1 MIKTSRSIVEIL
13 WASLCFQMHSPLNL
27 FLGSPTNPFLL
38 NPQISPMSPIT
49 TTHKSP
55 FFGFLYRSSERKTSS
70 SSTVATGGSGGHG
83 SSEET
88 SVKADSGHGDS
99 DNGSL
104 PSSPTLTCHSGRMGG
119 HRKKLLSTSQP
130 HLAVLSDHHLVDTS
144 SVDAADDII
153 FERTRN
159 NPRKFSGSNNNTRP
173 TVIPPPLQF
182 KKHSSSS
189 TNLQQVV
196 TGLTGLPVPGAP
208 PGAQLQLGPPGG
220 LLTVGE

>member
-1 MIKTSRSIVEIL
+1 
-13 WASLCFQMHSPLNL
+13 
-27 FLGSPTNPFLL
+27 
-38 NPQISPMSPIT
+38 
-49 TTHKSP
+49 
-55 FFGFLYRSSERKTSS
+55 
-70 SSTVATGGSGGHG
+70 
-83 SSEET
+83 
-88 SVKADSGHGDS
+88 
-99 DNGSL
+99 
-104 PSSPTLTCHSGRMGG
+104 MGG

-196 TGLTGLPVPGAP
+196 TGLTGLPVTGAP
-208 PGAQLQLGPPGG
+208 PGAQLQLGLPGG

>member
-1 MIKTSRSIVEIL
+1 
-13 WASLCFQMHSPLNL
+13 MHSPLNL
-27 FLGSPTNPFLL
+27 YLGSPTNLILL

-220 LLTVGE
+220 LLTAGE

>member
-1 MIKTSRSIVEIL
+1 
-13 WASLCFQMHSPLNL
+13 
-27 FLGSPTNPFLL
+27 
-38 NPQISPMSPIT
+38 
-49 TTHKSP
+49 
-55 FFGFLYRSSERKTSS
+55 
-70 SSTVATGGSGGHG
+70 
-83 SSEET
+83 
-88 SVKADSGHGDS
+88 
-99 DNGSL
+99 
-104 PSSPTLTCHSGRMGG
+104 MGG

-182 KKHSSSS
+182 KKHSSS

-196 TGLTGLPVPGAP
+196 TGLTVPGA

-220 LLTVGE
+220 LLTVGECF

>member
-1 MIKTSRSIVEIL
+1 
-13 WASLCFQMHSPLNL
+13 
-27 FLGSPTNPFLL
+27 
-38 NPQISPMSPIT
+38 
-49 TTHKSP
+49 
-55 FFGFLYRSSERKTSS
+55 
-70 SSTVATGGSGGHG
+70 
-83 SSEET
+83 
-88 SVKADSGHGDS
+88 
-99 DNGSL
+99 
-104 PSSPTLTCHSGRMGG
+104 MGG

-189 TNLQQVV
+189 TNLQHVV
-196 TGLTGLPVPGAP
+196 TGLTGLPVTGAP
-208 PGAQLQLGPPGG
+208 QGAQLQLGPPGG
-220 LLTVGE
+220 LLTVDRLAQSQLHQQKNGSSHSDFGCRHNNTRGRFADLRFNLVNSIKYIIVN

>member
-27 FLGSPTNPFLL
+27 YLGSPTNLILL
-38 NPQISPMSPIT
+38 NPPNLPYVPYNNDSQES
-49 TTHKSP
+49 

-208 PGAQLQLGPPGG
+208 LGAQLQLGPPGG